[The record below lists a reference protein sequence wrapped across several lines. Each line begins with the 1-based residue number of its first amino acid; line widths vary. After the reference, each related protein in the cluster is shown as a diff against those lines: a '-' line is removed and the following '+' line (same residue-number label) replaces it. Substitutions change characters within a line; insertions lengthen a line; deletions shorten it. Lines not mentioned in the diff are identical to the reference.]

1 VLIITKMD
9 AENLYMSIGIAI
21 EFVYF
26 Q

>member
-1 VLIITKMD
+1 LIITKMD